1 MGEKRGTKAL
11 EVWCKRVTEGYPGV
25 KVENMTTSWRDGLA
39 FCALIH
45 HFRPDL
51 IDFDSLDKRDVY
63 RNNELAFRIAE
74 RHLGIPALLDA
85 EDMVEYEV
93 PDRLSMLTYLSQFY
107 QTFVS
112 QQGHSPNSRTPVKR
126 SSVSPMLSSSP
137 DLSPSMS
144 PTSSSPPTKVAARGV
159 TVGSSSRPAHDS
171 CTHCGLPV
179 FLAERLLVGSKRAL
193 YHRTCFRCARCSAQL
208 TLANC
213 YETEDGGFCCETCP
227 DEELDKSDTSSQ
239 GTDRIDFSD
248 GKSESLCSAEVN
260 HKSFQRSLSD
270 DEKTES
276 QQARA
281 ANFSDEYSALFEST
295 VESSHRK
302 KSETNSITDKASL
315 AIPQEVPN
323 DLLSKSDESSQKSL
337 QNPIVYSRCNEGPT
351 DSDPVGQC
359 DELSMCQSTKEG
371 TEHLH
376 QDFAECERPLSGIK
390 QKGIESDAPTEVN
403 VNSPSFNSD
412 SGVHQSPISVST
424 EHSEVNN
431 CTKDS
436 KISSAGSS
444 ASSIVKMRRM
454 LFEGDNTNTKVE
466 NVTPLRKLN
475 KVKSGEVCNVEMGDA
490 TLIDKKVE
498 VVLVSEDC
506 VVSTKDRIAEKDEIS
521 DGIVLDIKADC
532 ELSKGELESS
542 VHSADGEKIP
552 ADKIDREE
560 NLTVKGEFVAKLQ
573 KDVVEKEEKDTVAPD
588 FSASVK
594 PSVSPRKTSLPHKHP
609 DKVPL
614 QEEKEEYPVELNPF
628 GDEDEEEAAQT
639 VPKVVK
645 VESNNPFGSS
655 DEEDEEVVLRKKS
668 VPEKPPRPPP
678 PLTNLQSGRPATMA
692 TVPSVSPV
700 PAQRRVIPAPVSL
713 NPFWSDGEEPE
724 DDSASTPVPLPRMT
738 VRLTPEPS
746 PRPRTTIG
754 TPQKLLNSSGKFGSS
769 SSLTSM
775 VSNTGTHR
783 RSKKPAPAPP
793 SLTADSSS
801 YRGSLPP
808 SPNPSI
814 RSPHKRKTRP
824 APQPPT
830 ALGTAEKTASL
841 DGRKLQKDE
850 ANRNTQATDK
860 EEPSLPRDKSTFGQ
874 WKRKKGPAPPRPV
887 PQRRQVRAMPIK
899 ELRRELDDIEIKQ
912 LELERQGV
920 KLEQTIRG
928 KFDEAPSLN
937 ESSMT
942 PDVED
947 LVIQLFELV
956 NEKNELFRKQ
966 AELMYLR
973 RQHRLE
979 EEHAELEYQIR
990 CLMEQ
995 PERNKTDIMK
1005 AREEEL
1011 IQRLVEVV
1019 ERRNEII
1026 ECLEMD
1032 RLREAEEDQSIHTRL
1047 GLFAAKNTADLQQT
1061 SPSKSKKEKKKK
1073 KEKDSKKKKVDADK
1087 DIDEVEAAAAAAVKE
1102 KKSKKKWF

>member
-1 MGEKRGTKAL
+1 M
-11 EVWCKRVTEGYPGV
+11 P
-25 KVENMTTSWRDGLA
+25 
-39 FCALIH
+39 
-45 HFRPDL
+45 
-51 IDFDSLDKRDVY
+51 
-63 RNNELAFRIAE
+63 
-74 RHLGIPALLDA
+74 
-85 EDMVEYEV
+85 
-93 PDRLSMLTYLSQFY
+93 
-107 QTFVS
+107 
-112 QQGHSPNSRTPVKR
+112 
-126 SSVSPMLSSSP
+126 
-137 DLSPSMS
+137 
-144 PTSSSPPTKVAARGV
+144 
-159 TVGSSSRPAHDS
+159 VGSSSRPAHDS

-193 YHRTCFRCARCSAQL
+193 YHRTCFHCARCSAQL

-239 GTDRIDFSD
+239 GTDRVDFSD
-248 GKSESLCSAEVN
+248 GKSESLCSAEVS
-260 HKSFQRSLSD
+260 HKNFQRSLSD

-276 QQARA
+276 HPTGAEE
-281 ANFSDEYSALFEST
+281 NSDEYSALFEST
-295 VESSHRK
+295 LESSHRK
-302 KSETNSITDKASL
+302 KSDIKSTTGKASL
-315 AIPQEVPN
+315 AISQEVPN

-337 QNPIVYSRCNEGPT
+337 QNSTVHSSYNEGPSH
-351 DSDPVGQC
+351 SDQVGQR

-371 TEHLH
+371 TEHLS
-376 QDFAECERPLSGIK
+376 QTLAECEKPLSDIRQQCSG
-390 QKGIESDAPTEVN
+390 SDALKEVN
-403 VNSPSFNSD
+403 VHSLSFNSD
-412 SGVHQSPISVST
+412 CSVSQSSSVSVSA

-454 LFEGDNTNTKVE
+454 MFEGENPNPNTVVE
-466 NVTPLRKLN
+466 NVSPLRKLS
-475 KVKSGEVCNVEMGDA
+475 KVKSEEVCSVQIQEPIQKEENR
-490 TLIDKKVE
+490 IDDCEGKKSE
-498 VVLVSEDC
+498 LVSQNSI
-506 VVSTKDRIAEKDEIS
+506 VATKDRVAKKNEQKDFKVLYDATDS
-521 DGIVLDIKADC
+521 DNT
-532 ELSKGELESS
+532 KGSPENSVYSNDNEESS
-542 VHSADGEKIP
+542 L
-552 ADKIDREE
+552 DKIDRADSV
-560 NLTVKGEFVAKLQ
+560 TVRDEFKDKLH
-573 KDVVEKEEKDTVAPD
+573 KDVIEKEPKGTVAPE
-588 FSASVK
+588 FSER
-594 PSVSPRKTSLPHKHP
+594 PSVSPRKISLPHKHP
-609 DKVPL
+609 DSV
-614 QEEKEEYPVELNPF
+614 QDEKDYPTELNPF
-628 GDEDEEEAAQT
+628 GDDDEEETVEPAQIG
-639 VPKVVK
+639 VK
-645 VESNNPFGSS
+645 AESTNPFGSS
-655 DEEDEEVVLRKKS
+655 EEDEEEPVVLRKKS
-668 VPEKPPRPPP
+668 VPDRPPRPPP
-678 PLTNLQSGRPATMA
+678 PLSGLQASLNSTSGPGLRPATIA
-692 TVPSVSPV
+692 TAPSVSPV
-700 PAQRRVIPAPVSL
+700 PAQRRVIPAPASL

-724 DDSASTPVPLPRMT
+724 DDSATAPIPLPRMT
-738 VRLTPEPS
+738 ISRLTPEPS
-746 PRPRTTIG
+746 PRPRTTIAS
-754 TPQKLLNSSGKFGSS
+754 PQKMLSSSGKFGSS

-775 VSNTGTHR
+775 VSNTGTSR

-793 SLTADSSS
+793 SLITGSSS
-801 YRGSLPP
+801 PNSGSLPP

-814 RSPHKRKTRP
+814 RSPHKRKARP

-830 ALGTAEKTASL
+830 VLAAAEKTASL

-899 ELRRELDDIEIKQ
+899 ELRRELDDIEKMQ

-947 LVIQLFELV
+947 LVIQLFEIV

-1047 GLFAAKNTADLQQT
+1047 GLFAAKNTADSQPPSQ
-1061 SPSKSKKEKKKK
+1061 SKSKKDKKKK
-1073 KEKDSKKKKVDADK
+1073 KEKDSKKKKDLKVDADK
-1087 DIDEVEAAAAAAVKE
+1087 DIDEVEAAAAATKE